1 MKCASL
7 TVTPTGIT
15 ATGRYYV
22 LSAGYQ
28 TAQDGMQ
35 FIPYAELLNVE
46 RVRRFSK
53 RTLLLFVAAGSI
65 VIALTSFLGDTASI
79 FTAMEGIAAVITHFL
94 LGLAIVFLLALLL
107 TYRAYIEITFA
118 GGVIRVPCNSM
129 GKEKSMRLVS
139 EMQDNKDKSRHTH

>member
-1 MKCASL
+1 MKSAFL
-7 TVTPTGIT
+7 TITPTGVSIN
-15 ATGRYYV
+15 GRYYT

-28 TAQDGMQ
+28 TAQEGMQ

-53 RTLLLFVAAGSI
+53 RALLLFVAIGS
-65 VIALTSFLGDTASI
+65 VVVALTDFLGNSASI
-79 FTAMEGIAAVITHFL
+79 FTSMEDIVSVVTHYL

-118 GGVIRVPCNSM
+118 GGVIRVPCTLM
-129 GKEKSMRLVS
+129 GKEISMRLVS
-139 EMQDNKDKSRHTH
+139 EIQGNKEKSRHTR